1 MTRCLFHFNMSEDK
15 LPQSN
20 KDDAVFMLFYK
31 FYQTVNTVL
40 DEILGKDVSGNTER
54 DAVLKALKAGTKSTA
69 EFCKLPEII
78 KCFEEFTKKQASL
91 KADALTLSGPIDSK
105 FPFIA
110 EIYNSLVAN
119 NYFIASK
126 AVVSSTDD
134 CSPYKL
140 VDLTDAKVIK
150 FDSDD
155 RPVIV
160 DSFKSLLTHKLVEGR
175 NASAGTILKIN
186 CDAINTDVFTGGG
199 KRKKRTASK
208 KASSK
213 KASQKGGAK
222 RKSKKASS
230 KKGSKKA
237 SKKASQKGGAKRRS
251 KKAGS
256 KKAGSK
262 KAGSK
267 KAGSKKA
274 GSKKT
279 SMKGGAKRRSK
290 KAGSKKAASKKK
302 ASSKK
307 VSSKKT
313 SMKGGK
319 RRSRA
324 GSKKVASKKV
334 ASKKTASKKTSSKRK
349 ASKKASMKG
358 GKRRSRAGSKKGSKK
373 VASKKRASKK
383 GSKSRTRK

>member
-1 MTRCLFHFNMSEDK
+1 MTTRCLFHFNTPPDK
-15 LPQSN
+15 LSQAS
-20 KDDAVFMLFYK
+20 KDDQIFMLFYN
-31 FYQTVNTVL
+31 FYQTVNSEL
-40 DEILGKDVSGNTER
+40 DEILGKNVSGDAER
-54 DAVLKALKAGTKSTA
+54 NAVLTALKAGAGSGA
-69 EFCKLPEII
+69 EFCKLTRII
-78 KCFEEFTKKQASL
+78 DCFQEFTNNQDKL
-91 KADALTLSGPIDSK
+91 TTDALTLYGPIGTDI
-105 FPFIA
+105 PFIA
-110 EIYNSLVAN
+110 EIYNNLVGL
-119 NYFIASK
+119 NYFTAKVASNP
-126 AVVSSTDD
+126 TED

-140 VDLTDAKVIK
+140 VDLTDVIK
-150 FDSDD
+150 HTFDDSGI
-155 RPVIV
+155 REIIV
-160 DSFKSLLTHKLVEGR
+160 KCFDPLLTKKLDEGM
-175 NASAGTILKIN
+175 NAKPGQLKTN
-186 CDAINTDVFTGGG
+186 CDDINKTTQLRFTGGG

-213 KASQKGGAK
+213 KG
-222 RKSKKASS
+222 S

-262 KAGSK
+262 KASK

-307 VSSKKT
+307 T

-334 ASKKTASKKTSSKRK
+334 ASKKVASKKTVSKRK
-349 ASKKASMKG
+349 ASKKASSKKASMKG
-358 GKRRSRAGSKKGSKK
+358 GKRRSRAGSKKSSKKGSKK